1 MAALVSHIK
10 PRVPL
15 LVPPSW
21 AQLGGNAL
29 AGLLAL
35 AGVWLWTWRYLAV
48 EWRLNEQ
55 YNYGYAVPWLAAW
68 IGWRRLRDR
77 RVAGAAGSGEP
88 SATASLPTVIV
99 AAWLIFLFGELLR
112 QQDPTWRLAG
122 WLMNFSASVLTG
134 AGLYRRGGRELLRPM
149 IFVLGFTWLALP
161 WPSLIEWWLTQGL
174 MRLVTQTVV
183 DVLNLT
189 GVAALQR
196 GSVIELSRGLVGID
210 TACSG
215 VESFQASLMA
225 AVFLG
230 ELYRLR
236 RLPRGAL
243 VILGWLVALLGNLIR
258 VYLLTRAAE
267 RQGGQ
272 ALDQYH
278 DPVGYSVIAATFLGI
293 WGIAAWLG
301 RKNPGAN
308 EPFVPA
314 PSTPKP
320 VMAGRDGYTLVLAIA
335 VVPLFARA
343 WFASVP
349 GRSTLSVQA
358 APRWSLTHSSLT
370 AGWRATDVT
379 FAPAERAILRF
390 SEGEGLLVTSPN
402 GWTAQVLHFFW
413 KPGAQVPSAAFSHTP
428 EICMPSAGWQT
439 VGVPV
444 PVTLRLPGAAM
455 PCLLYRFQLG
465 RLEQSVLHGVWFG
478 GQPEPLGDPAWSGG
492 ARGGRLAALWNG
504 PFHRGHEAITVFL
517 PTVGSP
523 DAQLRHGE
531 EILKQVL
538 APARSSHPG

>member
-1 MAALVSHIK
+1 MKRRQWLSS
-10 PRVPL
+10 L
-15 LVPPSW
+15 

-55 YNYGYAVPWLAAW
+55 YNYGYAVPWLAAL
-68 IGWRRLRDR
+68 IGWRRLRDCR
-77 RVAGAAGSGEP
+77 TGGAAGSSEQPATP
-88 SATASLPTVIV
+88 SLHAVITG
-99 AAWLIFLFGELLR
+99 AWVVFLFAELLR
-112 QQDPTWRLAG
+112 QQDPTWRLVG
-122 WLMNFSASVLTG
+122 WLMNFAASILT
-134 AGLYRRGGRELLRPM
+134 AAWLYRRGGREMLRPM
-149 IFVLGFTWLALP
+149 LFAIGVTWLALP
-161 WPSLIEWWLTQGL
+161 WPSPIESWLTEGL

-189 GVAALQR
+189 GIAALQR
-196 GSVIELSRGLVGID
+196 GSVIQLSRGLVGID

-243 VILGWLVALLGNLIR
+243 VVLSWLVALLGNLIR
-258 VYLLTRAAE
+258 VYLLTLAAE

-272 ALDQYH
+272 ALAQYH
-278 DPVGYSVIAATFLGI
+278 DPVGYSATAATFLGI

-301 RKNPGAN
+301 RKNRGAN
-308 EPFVPA
+308 EPPVPA
-314 PSTPKP
+314 STSPKRGMP
-320 VMAGRDGYTLVLAIA
+320 GRDGYTLLLAIA
-335 VVPLFARA
+335 VVPLLARA

-349 GRSTLSVQA
+349 GRSTISTQDA
-358 APRWSLTHSSLT
+358 SRWSLTPSGLA
-370 AGWRATDVT
+370 AGWRATDVI

-390 SEGEGLLVTSPN
+390 SEGEGLLVTSPT

-413 KPGAQVPSAAFSHTP
+413 KPGAQVPSSAFSHTP

-439 VGVPV
+439 VGIPV
-444 PVTLRLPGAAM
+444 PVTVRLPGADM
-455 PCLLYRFQLG
+455 PCLLYRFRLG
-465 RLEQSVLHGVWFG
+465 QLEQTVLHGVWFG
-478 GQPEPLGDPAWSGG
+478 GQPEPLGDPSWTGG

-523 DAQLRHGE
+523 EAQLRSAE

-538 APARSSHPG
+538 APGHPVH